1 MDSKLGRRLR
11 HSVDISRPP
20 AKTGIATAS
29 DPKVAAAVGRL
40 FSKHVRIRLWLLGLG
55 WLLICSLQM
64 KEFFAYEEYA
74 GKYESMAQQLASTYR
89 EMSTKGLI
97 ERGIENLARTLQP
110 SDGRADDVK
119 KGLTFQDLLIKVC
132 DFWWHES
139 IKLMNT
145 SQPIQRIC
153 KYPLL
158 FNDLLKHTPIGD
170 DPISHAELELLLRR
184 LRILATD
191 VNKASHDQR
200 TKDLIEKTWLLQD
213 RLNFGDQQESLVLIR
228 HLGHVN
234 LCGVL
239 HVAYQS
245 RRDVKGQY
253 MLCAL
258 FRSCL
263 IIAVPEKSSPGY
275 TVVACVP
282 LCTAQLEDAD
292 NGRGEPY

>member
-1 MDSKLGRRLR
+1 
-11 HSVDISRPP
+11 
-20 AKTGIATAS
+20 
-29 DPKVAAAVGRL
+29 
-40 FSKHVRIRLWLLGLG
+40 
-55 WLLICSLQM
+55 M
-64 KEFFAYEEYA
+64 KEFLAYEEYA
-74 GKYESMAQQLASTYR
+74 GKYESMAQQLASTYK
-89 EMSTKGLI
+89 EMSTKGLV

-110 SDGRADDVK
+110 SDGRVDDVK

-132 DFWWHES
+132 NPRHVKSVE
-139 IKLMNT
+139 LMNP

-184 LRILATD
+184 LRTLATD

-213 RLNFGDQQESLVLIR
+213 RLNFGDQPESLVLIR

-245 RRDVKGQY
+245 RRDTKGQY

-263 IIAVPEKSSPGY
+263 VLATPEKSSPGY
-275 TVVACVP
+275 NVAACIP
-282 LCTAQLEDAD
+282 LSTAQVEDAD
-292 NGRGEPY
+292 NGRGEPQ